1 MHSSTSNS
9 KSGISK
15 AWILTLLA
23 GLISILLGAE
33 WLTRSVIIPSSRV
46 LSRYAQE
53 AAAAQTPDKSKRR
66 LLICGN
72 STLVENVDFPALQGS
87 LQPDWEAQRWSMDDT
102 RFHDWYFALRRLR
115 REHNLPTAMVVV
127 LAPFQM
133 LAKQV
138 RGTFFA
144 HYLMAPEDIFRVS
157 QDLSMHP
164 TESVALA
171 AAVPSQFYATQQDVR
186 KTFARRLMPFLPD
199 LMSAL
204 VPEQKPKTLS
214 QGQEREIYRER
225 LEVLARE
232 GKEAGI
238 QVLLV
243 IPSLRDDSPS
253 ETLLREVGR
262 EIGVTVLLPVPSGRF
277 PKSFYRD
284 GLHMTPE
291 GARAFTP
298 LMSKALSDVL
308 GRPR

>member
-1 MHSSTSNS
+1 MHSSTSSS
-9 KSGISK
+9 KSEISK

-23 GLISILLGAE
+23 GLILILLGAE
-33 WLTRSVIIPSSRV
+33 WLTRILIIPSSRV

-53 AAAAQTPDKSKRR
+53 AAAAQTPDKNNRR

-87 LQPDWEAQRWSMDDT
+87 LQPNWEAQRWSMDDT
-102 RFHDWYFALRRLR
+102 RFHDWYYAFRRLR
-115 REHNLPTAMVVV
+115 RQHNSPTAMVIV

-133 LAKQV
+133 LGKQV

-144 HYLMAPEDIFRVS
+144 HYLMAPEDIFRIS

-186 KTFARRLMPFLPD
+186 KTFARKLMPFLPD

-204 VPEQKPKTLS
+204 VSEQKPKTLS
-214 QGQEREIYRER
+214 KEQEQEIYRER
-225 LEVLARE
+225 LGLLAKE

-238 QVLLV
+238 RVLLV
-243 IPSLRDDSPS
+243 IPSLRDESPS
-253 ETLLREVGR
+253 ESLLQDVGR
-262 EIGVTVLLPVPSGRF
+262 ELGVTVLLPLPSGKF

-298 LMSKALSDVL
+298 LLSKALSDTL
-308 GRPR
+308 GQLR